1 MFDIKIAFIC
11 TEMLTVPPLRGGA
24 IQVLI
29 DGVTPHL
36 SQNHDL
42 TIFCITD
49 PDLPD
54 REIVN
59 GVEYIRVSREN
70 YVFNVARELSK
81 KQVNQEYYDVIHV
94 FNRPRDVLIY
104 KTAMSK
110 SRFVLSLHN
119 EMFKENKISTEMG
132 NLVIRATDKIMTIS
146 EYIGTTITA
155 RFPLAKSKV
164 KAVYSGVDFKK
175 YKPIW
180 SEEVQNS
187 RKEMRQK
194 YGVEDK
200 QVILFVGRLSP
211 VKGPDILLKAMK
223 GVFKKQHNAVLV
235 IVGSKWFSDDTIDEY
250 GLKLRQLAESL
261 GENKVIF
268 TGFLP
273 PSEIPVHFL
282 IGDLFVCSSQW
293 QEPLARVHYEAM
305 GAGLPV
311 ITTNRGGNTEI
322 VNHLHNGIVIDDY
335 SNPEAFT
342 DAISYLLSNKKEAD
356 SIGKAGRKFVES
368 NHGFEH
374 VTKRLE
380 DLYTAAMKIKKS

>member
-11 TEMLTVPPLRGGA
+11 TEMLPVPPLRGGA

-29 DGVTPHL
+29 HGVTPHL

-49 PDLPD
+49 PDLPN

-59 GVEYIRVSREN
+59 GVEYIRVPREN
-70 YVFNVARELSK
+70 YVFNIGQELSK
-81 KQVNQEYYDVIHV
+81 KQADKEYYDVIHV

-104 KTAMSK
+104 KTAMPK

-119 EMFKENKISTEMG
+119 EMFKEKKISTEMG
-132 NLVIRATDKIMTIS
+132 NLVVRAMDKIMSIS
-146 EYIGTTITA
+146 EYIGTTITS

-164 KAVYSGVDFKK
+164 KAVYSGIDLKK

-180 SEEVQNS
+180 SEEAQNL
-187 RKEMRQK
+187 RRELRQK

-200 QVILFVGRLSP
+200 KVILFVGRLSA
-211 VKGPDILLKAMK
+211 VKGPDLLLQAMK
-223 GVFKKQHNAVLV
+223 QVLKKHPNSALV
-235 IVGSKWFSDDTIDEY
+235 IIGSKWFSDDRIDDY
-250 GLKLRQLAESL
+250 GLKLRQLAEEL

-268 TGFLP
+268 TGFVP
-273 PSEIPVHFL
+273 PSEIPAHFL
-282 IGDLFVCSSQW
+282 VGDLFVCSSQW

-311 ITTNRGGNTEI
+311 ITTNRGGNAEI
-322 VNHLHNGIVIDDY
+322 INHLHNGILIDDY
-335 SNPEAFT
+335 ANFEAFA
-342 DAISYLLSNKKEAD
+342 DAISYLLSNEKEAH
-356 SIGKAGRKFVES
+356 SIAKAGREFVES
-368 NHGFEH
+368 NFGFEH
-374 VTKRLE
+374 VAKRLE
-380 DLYTAAMKIKKS
+380 DLYVSAMKKKKS

>member
-1 MFDIKIAFIC
+1 M
-11 TEMLTVPPLRGGA
+11 
-24 IQVLI
+24 LI